1 MKLRVVPARTGMLW
15 VRLGMKAFFK
25 QPLALAGLFFLFM
38 ACVSVLS
45 IVPVLG
51 NIMALALLPAATLG
65 LMEASRMAA
74 EGKFPMPR
82 VLASALTAGKS
93 TRQAMLVLGG
103 WYAVAF
109 LGVMAVSALVDGGD
123 FARLYLVGGSLSQEA
138 LLDSDFQMA
147 TWVALGLYLPVSLM
161 FWHAPA
167 LVFWYGI
174 APVKSLFFSFMA
186 CKRNF
191 GALTVFGLT
200 WLGTFVLVGLAIT
213 LIGSLLG
220 SPELAGAAMFP
231 VAMVM
236 ASMFFSSIYFTFRDS
251 FELPPEPTA

>member
-109 LGVMAVSALVDGGD
+109 WASWRCLPWSTVVTSPAC
-123 FARLYLVGGSLSQEA
+123 
-138 LLDSDFQMA
+138 
-147 TWVALGLYLPVSLM
+147 TWWA
-161 FWHAPA
+161 A
-167 LVFWYGI
+167 
-174 APVKSLFFSFMA
+174 A
-186 CKRNF
+186 CHKR
-191 GALTVFGLT
+191 
-200 WLGTFVLVGLAIT
+200 
-213 LIGSLLG
+213 
-220 SPELAGAAMFP
+220 PC
-231 VAMVM
+231 
-236 ASMFFSSIYFTFRDS
+236 
-251 FELPPEPTA
+251 

>member
-1 MKLRVVPARTGMLW
+1 MKLQVVPARTGILW

-38 ACVSVLS
+38 AAVSVLS
-45 IVPVLG
+45 IVPMLG
-51 NIMALALLPAATLG
+51 NIMALTLLPAATLG
-65 LMEASRMAA
+65 LMAATRMAA
-74 EGKFPMPR
+74 DGKFPMPR
-82 VLASALTAGKS
+82 ILATAFTAGAA
-93 TRQAMLVLGG
+93 TRKNMLVLGVF
-103 WYAVAF
+103 YAIGF
-109 LGVMAVSALVDGGD
+109 LGVMGASALVDGGD
-123 FARLYLVGGSLSQEA
+123 FARLYLVGGSLSQETV
-138 LLDSDFQMA
+138 LDPDFQMA

-167 LVFWYGI
+167 LVFWYGVT
-174 APVKSLFFSFMA
+174 PLKSLFFSFIA

-200 WLGTFVLVGLAIT
+200 WLGTFVLVGLAVT
-213 LIGSLLG
+213 LVGSLLG

-236 ASMFFSSIYFTFRDS
+236 ASMFFVSIYFTFRDS
-251 FELPPEPTA
+251 FDLNEEPTV